1 MATSRAKVRDHRR
14 GLQVTDEAAGAVADA
29 VLPSSGA
36 KAKAKAKGRGKGLS
50 APDGQ

>member
-14 GLQVTDEAAGAVADA
+14 GLQADEAAGAVADA
-29 VLPSSGA
+29 VLPSNGA